1 MFSAAAE
8 LAFGLAILGAKAF
21 ALFLMT
27 LGAIDLHT
35 HLTERKERV
44 SK

>member
-1 MFSAAAE
+1 MIQTAAQ
-8 LAFGLAILGAKAF
+8 LAIGFMILTGQAF

-35 HLTERKERV
+35 HYTEKREKA
-44 SK
+44 